1 MDRRQFL
8 ATLSLAGLGVVSLG
22 SCVKREPLL
31 RVSGIV
37 WVGYEPLFLARTLG
51 YYDPLQI
58 RLVESPSNTNS
69 LMALATGEVDAATL
83 TLDECLLALSGGI
96 DVQVIAVFDTS
107 NGADVVMAR
116 PDIHD
121 LGQLAGK
128 RIGVEETAA
137 GALML
142 SKTLDAAKLAPEDV
156 IKVPVTGDQQLGYYE
171 AGKVDAL
178 ISYEPFASQLAAKG
192 ARRLYDSSSF
202 PGVIVDVLVARV
214 EALKRQPVAFRQL
227 LKGYFR
233 AVSYLTDKPADA
245 YKKMAPRMQ
254 IPPEQ
259 VAKAFEGIHVLSLV
273 ENHHWLDGASPEL
286 VHAAHT
292 VAQIMYDNRLLR
304 RKPVY
309 TDMTNPSFLPVS
321 S

>member
-8 ATLSLAGLGVVSLG
+8 ATLSLAGLGVTGLD
-22 SCVKREPLL
+22 SCGKREPLL

-51 YYDPLQI
+51 YYNSGQI

-107 NGADVVMAR
+107 NGADVVMVR

-142 SKTLDAAKLAPEDV
+142 SKTLDAAKLAPDDV
-156 IKVPVTGDQQLGYYE
+156 IKVPVTGDQQLRDYE

-178 ISYEPFASQLAAKG
+178 ISYEPFASQLAARG

-202 PGVIVDVLVARV
+202 PGLIVDVLVARV
-214 EALKRQPVAFRQL
+214 DALSRQPKAFRQL
-227 LKGYFR
+227 LKGYFQ
-233 AVSYLTDKPADA
+233 AVSYLTARPSDA
-245 YKKMAPRMQ
+245 YRKMAPRLQ
-254 IPPEQ
+254 ITPEQ
-259 VAKAFEGIHVLSLV
+259 VARAFEGIHVMSLA
-273 ENHHWLDGASPEL
+273 ENHRWLDGSPPKIM
-286 VHAAHT
+286 HAAQ
-292 VAQIMYDNRLLR
+292 VVSQIMYDNHLLR
-304 RKPVY
+304 RKPKFNDVP
-309 TDMTNPSFLPVS
+309 NSSFLPVAS
-321 S
+321 